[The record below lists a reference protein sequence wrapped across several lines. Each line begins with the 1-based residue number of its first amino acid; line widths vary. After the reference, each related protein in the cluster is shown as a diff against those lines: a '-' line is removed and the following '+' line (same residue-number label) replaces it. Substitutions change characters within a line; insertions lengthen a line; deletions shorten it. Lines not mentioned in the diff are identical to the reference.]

1 MPCKPGP
8 DAHVSCERSGF
19 TLVELLVVLAI
30 LALMVGM
37 TLPFIGNRVPRTAA
51 GAAAAEIRAAL
62 RGAGSQAIAEGRTVV
77 FRGDPGAGY
86 WVDRRYHPL
95 AATRDSGIPLRVAVA
110 GAGRVSFFAWGGSSG
125 GLVRVESPDG
135 GREIAV
141 DAVTGHAVVRR

>member
-1 MPCKPGP
+1 MRG
-8 DAHVSCERSGF
+8 GF

-37 TLPFIGNRVPRTAA
+37 TMPLLGNSVPRAA
-51 GAAAAEIRAAL
+51 VGAAAAEIRAAL

-86 WVDRRYHPL
+86 WVDRRHHAL
-95 AATRDSGIPLRVAVA
+95 TTTRASGIPVRVAVA

-125 GLVRVESPDG
+125 GLVWVESPDG
-135 GREIAV
+135 RHEIAV

>member
-1 MPCKPGP
+1 MPCELGP
-8 DAHVSCERSGF
+8 CENSRTSGGF

-37 TLPFIGNRVPRTAA
+37 TVPLLGNSIPRTAV

-62 RGAGSQAIAEGRTVV
+62 RGASSQAIAEGRTVV
-77 FRGDPGAGY
+77 FRGDLSAGY

-95 AATRDSGIPLRVAVA
+95 TATRDSVIRLRVAVA

-125 GLVRVESPDG
+125 GIVWVESPDG
-135 GREIAV
+135 RREIAV